1 LSYIVLARR
10 YRPQRFEEVVGQE
23 HVTGTLTRAI
33 NQHRIAHAYLFGG
46 PRGVGKTTVA
56 RILAKALNCKEGDT
70 AEPCGVCE
78 SCVQITEGRSL
89 DVLEIDA
96 ASNRGVDDVRNLRE
110 NIRFAP
116 STGRRRVV
124 IVDEVHMFTK
134 EAFNA
139 FLKTLEEPPE
149 HAVFIL
155 ATTDVHQVP
164 PTVLS
169 RCQRFEFRRLDAAE
183 VAMHLTLLSEKE
195 GLALEPGAAAILA
208 RRSDGSLRDGLSLL
222 DQMIAFSGKNV
233 TEADVITALGLI
245 RSDRFFEVTR
255 MVRESDL
262 ANTFSFVA
270 SLMDTGADLS
280 DFVRGL
286 MEHLLLL
293 LRVNVLKSAEGL
305 ALTPEE
311 RRMYEAEAPQF
322 VEGDLLRMLKLTAET
337 ETSLRGSYN
346 PRLRVEM
353 LLQRLSRL
361 DRTIELAQLLSTIE
375 TGKELPV
382 QEKKTLTVE
391 PDPVSTQPDP
401 HPAPPK
407 PARPAEPHRPPTNR
421 NTYTTEPPRRNS
433 DSPKPSGTLEQR
445 MKALV
450 AEHPDLQ
457 KLIDRF
463 NIIPLAD

>member
-1 LSYIVLARR
+1 MSYIVLARR

-222 DQMIAFSGKNV
+222 DQMIGFSGKNV

>member
-1 LSYIVLARR
+1 MSYIVLARR